1 MKRILAMTF
10 VATMLFASSV
20 TANAPIDKDVGV
32 QVSKIENPMNLTVYT
47 VKTYAFEKATEVIDY
62 TICNAKVFAE
72 APDVLILEPVYI
84 TDILR
89 WGHYKFTYKN
99 EYYPVTFKYGI
110 SPNKRC

>member
-47 VKTYAFEKATEVIDY
+47 VKTYAFEKLPRLL
-62 TICNAKVFAE
+62 TILFAMQKY
-72 APDVLILEPVYI
+72 LEKLPM
-84 TDILR
+84 
-89 WGHYKFTYKN
+89 
-99 EYYPVTFKYGI
+99 
-110 SPNKRC
+110 C

>member
-47 VKTYAFEKATEVIDY
+47 VTYAFEKATE
-62 TICNAKVFAE
+62 VFAE